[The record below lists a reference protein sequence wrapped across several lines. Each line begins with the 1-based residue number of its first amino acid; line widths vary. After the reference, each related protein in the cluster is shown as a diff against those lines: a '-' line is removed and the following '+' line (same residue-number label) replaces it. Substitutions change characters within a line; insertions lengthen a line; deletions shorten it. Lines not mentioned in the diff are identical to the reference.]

1 MDNLNNFVENFFNL
15 LKLFFLDLPG
25 NLKAGYITIVNTL
38 IKFSAFTNLVV
49 FTVLGTI
56 LCLFF
61 VGLKDGRLSSER
73 VKKNDLSYYNSKL
86 KLYKILPW
94 FLLSIIGLWFILTV
108 IPSLN
113 GSFIGFS
120 YVFILFGAGLFTVA
134 VELLLFN
141 IGMYGYI
148 LGHNLAIKLPKK
160 KTSLRNTTPNFVYIT
175 REEREKEISRI
186 LSQLKKVGQHKKK

>member
-1 MDNLNNFVENFFNL
+1 MEI
-15 LKLFFLDLPG
+15 LKT
-25 NLKAGYITIVNTL
+25 GYITTMNIL
-38 IKFSAFTNLVV
+38 IQFSTFTGLVV

-61 VGLKDGRLSSER
+61 VGLRDGRFSNER
-73 VKKNDLSYYNSKL
+73 IKKKDLSYYNSKL

-94 FLLSIIGLWFILTV
+94 FLLSIIGLWFILAV

-120 YVFILFGAGLFTVA
+120 YVIILLGAGLFTVA
-134 VELLLFN
+134 VELLLVN

-160 KTSLRNTTPNFVYIT
+160 KSRLSNTTPNFVNIT
-175 REEREKEISRI
+175 RDEREKEISRI
-186 LSQLKKVGQHKKK
+186 LSQLKKVKKA